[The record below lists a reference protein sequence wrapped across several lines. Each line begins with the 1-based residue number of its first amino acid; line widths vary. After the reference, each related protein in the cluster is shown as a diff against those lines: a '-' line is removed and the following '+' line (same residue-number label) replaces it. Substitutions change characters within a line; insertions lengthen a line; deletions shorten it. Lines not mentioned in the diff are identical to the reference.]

1 MINFRRRR
9 RRFKKKIA
17 ELLSRVL
24 AESAEFAAKYV
35 ECVKRSS
42 ASGGRDFDTRVARDF
57 ALEAARYGDGGFP
70 GGPSDSPLGAPDFQ
84 DGAYSPSQGVLPHI
98 YEEGSQEFS
107 DAVAKLPKELLRLMR
122 TQFHS
127 EPSKFVLGGIRKE
140 ELEDGEENL
149 SSDEEYSQLNGPDDI
164 DGDGDEAE

>member
-1 MINFRRRR
+1 M
-9 RRFKKKIA
+9 
-17 ELLSRVL
+17 L

-42 ASGGRDFDTRVARDF
+42 APGGRDFETRVARDF
-57 ALEAARYGDGGFP
+57 SLDAGVGGAAGAQGGI
-70 GGPSDSPLGAPDFQ
+70 SDSPPGAPDSRN
-84 DGAYSPSQGVLPHI
+84 GAYSPSQGVLPHV

-127 EPSKFVLGGIRKE
+127 EPSKFVLDGIRKE
-140 ELEDGEENL
+140 NLGDGEGDL
-149 SSDEEYSQLNGPDDI
+149 SSDNEYSQFDESDDI
-164 DGDGDEAE
+164 DGDVDGAQ